1 MFSNRPT
8 GYGCRSKTSFDVD
21 NNRQP
26 SSFSTYNNPE
36 FIMYD
41 ASKSMQ
47 SQIGDNNGGVPA
59 ESNRT
64 TEDNTEALASQP
76 DMKYSY

>member
-1 MFSNRPT
+1 
-8 GYGCRSKTSFDVD
+8 
-21 NNRQP
+21 
-26 SSFSTYNNPE
+26 
-36 FIMYD
+36 MYD

-64 TEDNTEALASQP
+64 TEDTTEALASQQ